1 MNVTL
6 QISKFIASQHIS
18 KAWELPFFWD
28 SRNCSKFEHFNSK
41 SWKLRVNRIYKEV
54 FTALICLGFHLEYK
68 ANKYIQ
74 MFCKIYCLSARAF
87 CLSLCLSISLCL
99 CLCLYLSLS
108 LSTLSLCVCLCLCL
122 CLSLSPCLCLS
133 VSVSLS
139 LPLSISLCP
148 SISLSLFFSLYF
160 FFFFIKFADKLRRT
174 LENSRK
180 KTVEKKKMLLW
191 FIVPRK
197 YTINRNLIILLLC
210 SFSKISHPPSFR
222 ASYAIAVT

>member
-54 FTALICLGFHLEYK
+54 FTGLIYLGFHLEYK

-87 CLSLCLSISLCL
+87 CLSLCL

-122 CLSLSPCLCLS
+122 CLCLYLS
-133 VSVSLS
+133 VSVSLCLPVSVS
-139 LPLSISLCP
+139 LSLSLCL
-148 SISLSLFFSLYF
+148 SLCLSLSVSLSVSLFLSLFF
-160 FFFFIKFADKLRRT
+160 A
-174 LENSRK
+174 
-180 KTVEKKKMLLW
+180 
-191 FIVPRK
+191 
-197 YTINRNLIILLLC
+197 
-210 SFSKISHPPSFR
+210 
-222 ASYAIAVT
+222 

>member
-54 FTALICLGFHLEYK
+54 FTGLIYLGFHLEYK

-87 CLSLCLSISLCL
+87 CLSLS
-99 CLCLYLSLS
+99 LCLYLSLS
-108 LSTLSLCVCLCLCL
+108 LSTLSLSVSVSVSVFVSVSIS
-122 CLSLSPCLCLS
+122 LSLSLSVSLSLSLCLCLS
-133 VSVSLS
+133 VSPSVYLSLS
-139 LPLSISLCP
+139 LSVSLF
-148 SISLSLFFSLYF
+148 LSLFF
-160 FFFFIKFADKLRRT
+160 A
-174 LENSRK
+174 
-180 KTVEKKKMLLW
+180 
-191 FIVPRK
+191 
-197 YTINRNLIILLLC
+197 
-210 SFSKISHPPSFR
+210 
-222 ASYAIAVT
+222 

>member
-18 KAWELPFFWD
+18 KAWELSFFWD

-108 LSTLSLCVCLCLCL
+108 LSTLSLSVSVSVSVFVSVSIS
-122 CLSLSPCLCLS
+122 LSLSLSVSLSLSLCLCLS
-133 VSVSLS
+133 VSPSVYLS
-139 LPLSISLCP
+139 LPFYLSVSLF
-148 SISLSLFFSLYF
+148 LSLFF
-160 FFFFIKFADKLRRT
+160 A
-174 LENSRK
+174 
-180 KTVEKKKMLLW
+180 
-191 FIVPRK
+191 
-197 YTINRNLIILLLC
+197 
-210 SFSKISHPPSFR
+210 
-222 ASYAIAVT
+222 

>member
-68 ANKYIQ
+68 ASKYIQ

-122 CLSLSPCLCLS
+122 CLCLYLS
-133 VSVSLS
+133 VSVSLC
-139 LPLSISLCP
+139 LPVSV
-148 SISLSLFFSLYF
+148 SLSLSLCLSLCLSLSALLSLCLSFSLSIF
-160 FFFFIKFADKLRRT
+160 CLNISNLR
-174 LENSRK
+174 
-180 KTVEKKKMLLW
+180 
-191 FIVPRK
+191 
-197 YTINRNLIILLLC
+197 INFVGL
-210 SFSKISHPPSFR
+210 
-222 ASYAIAVT
+222 

>member
-1 MNVTL
+1 MNVTP

-54 FTALICLGFHLEYK
+54 FTTLICLGFHLEYK

-108 LSTLSLCVCLCLCL
+108 LSTLSLSVSVSVSVFVSVSIS
-122 CLSLSPCLCLS
+122 LSLSLSVSLSLSLCLCLS
-133 VSVSLS
+133 VSPSVYLS
-139 LPLSISLCP
+139 LPFYLSVSLF
-148 SISLSLFFSLYF
+148 LSLFF
-160 FFFFIKFADKLRRT
+160 A
-174 LENSRK
+174 
-180 KTVEKKKMLLW
+180 
-191 FIVPRK
+191 
-197 YTINRNLIILLLC
+197 
-210 SFSKISHPPSFR
+210 
-222 ASYAIAVT
+222 

>member
-6 QISKFIASQHIS
+6 QISKFMASQHIS

-108 LSTLSLCVCLCLCL
+108 LSTLSLSVSVSVSVFVSVSISLSLSLSVSLSLSLCLSL
-122 CLSLSPCLCLS
+122 CLSLSALLSLCLS
-133 VSVSLS
+133 FSLS
-139 LPLSISLCP
+139 IFCLNISN
-148 SISLSLFFSLYF
+148 
-160 FFFFIKFADKLRRT
+160 LRI
-174 LENSRK
+174 NF
-180 KTVEKKKMLLW
+180 VEL
-191 FIVPRK
+191 
-197 YTINRNLIILLLC
+197 
-210 SFSKISHPPSFR
+210 
-222 ASYAIAVT
+222 

>member
-54 FTALICLGFHLEYK
+54 FTGLIYLGFHLEYK

-87 CLSLCLSISLCL
+87 CLSLSLYLFLSLSLSVSLLSLSLCICLCLCL
-99 CLCLYLSLS
+99 CLCLYLSVS
-108 LSTLSLCVCLCLCL
+108 VSLCL
-122 CLSLSPCLCLS
+122 P

-139 LPLSISLCP
+139 LSLCLSLCLSLSALLSLCLSFSLSIFCLN
-148 SISLSLFFSLYF
+148 ISNLR
-160 FFFFIKFADKLRRT
+160 INFAEL
-174 LENSRK
+174 
-180 KTVEKKKMLLW
+180 
-191 FIVPRK
+191 
-197 YTINRNLIILLLC
+197 
-210 SFSKISHPPSFR
+210 
-222 ASYAIAVT
+222 

>member
-108 LSTLSLCVCLCLCL
+108 LSTLSLSVSVSVSVFVSVSISLSLSLSVSLSLSLCLSL
-122 CLSLSPCLCLS
+122 CLSLSALLSLCLS
-133 VSVSLS
+133 FSLS
-139 LPLSISLCP
+139 IFCLNISN
-148 SISLSLFFSLYF
+148 
-160 FFFFIKFADKLRRT
+160 LRI
-174 LENSRK
+174 NF
-180 KTVEKKKMLLW
+180 VEL
-191 FIVPRK
+191 
-197 YTINRNLIILLLC
+197 
-210 SFSKISHPPSFR
+210 
-222 ASYAIAVT
+222 

>member
-108 LSTLSLCVCLCLCL
+108 LSTLSLSVSVSVSVFVFVSISLSLSLSVSLSLSLSLSLCLSL
-122 CLSLSPCLCLS
+122 CLSLSALLSLCLS
-133 VSVSLS
+133 FSLS
-139 LPLSISLCP
+139 IFCLNISN
-148 SISLSLFFSLYF
+148 
-160 FFFFIKFADKLRRT
+160 LRI
-174 LENSRK
+174 NF
-180 KTVEKKKMLLW
+180 VEL
-191 FIVPRK
+191 
-197 YTINRNLIILLLC
+197 
-210 SFSKISHPPSFR
+210 
-222 ASYAIAVT
+222 

>member
-18 KAWELPFFWD
+18 KAWELSFFWD

-87 CLSLCLSISLCL
+87 CLSLCLSISVSVSISLCL
-99 CLCLYLSLS
+99 SPLSLSVSVSVSVFVSVSISLSLS
-108 LSTLSLCVCLCLCL
+108 LSVSLCL
-122 CLSLSPCLCLS
+122 P

-139 LPLSISLCP
+139 LSLCLSLCLSLSALLYLCLSFSLSIFCLN
-148 SISLSLFFSLYF
+148 ISN
-160 FFFFIKFADKLRRT
+160 LRT
-174 LENSRK
+174 NF
-180 KTVEKKKMLLW
+180 VEL
-191 FIVPRK
+191 
-197 YTINRNLIILLLC
+197 
-210 SFSKISHPPSFR
+210 
-222 ASYAIAVT
+222 

>member
-108 LSTLSLCVCLCLCL
+108 LSTLY
-122 CLSLSPCLCLS
+122 LSLSLSTLSLSVSVSVSVFVSVSISLSLSLSVSLSLSLCLCLS
-133 VSVSLS
+133 VSPSVYLS
-139 LPLSISLCP
+139 LPFYLSVSLF
-148 SISLSLFFSLYF
+148 LSLFF
-160 FFFFIKFADKLRRT
+160 A
-174 LENSRK
+174 
-180 KTVEKKKMLLW
+180 
-191 FIVPRK
+191 
-197 YTINRNLIILLLC
+197 
-210 SFSKISHPPSFR
+210 
-222 ASYAIAVT
+222 

>member
-18 KAWELPFFWD
+18 KAWELSFFWD

-108 LSTLSLCVCLCLCL
+108 LSTLSLSVSVSVSVFVSVSVSLCL
-122 CLSLSPCLCLS
+122 P

-139 LPLSISLCP
+139 LSLCLSLCLSLSALLSLCLSFSLSIFCLN
-148 SISLSLFFSLYF
+148 ISN
-160 FFFFIKFADKLRRT
+160 LRI
-174 LENSRK
+174 NF
-180 KTVEKKKMLLW
+180 VEL
-191 FIVPRK
+191 
-197 YTINRNLIILLLC
+197 
-210 SFSKISHPPSFR
+210 
-222 ASYAIAVT
+222 

>member
-108 LSTLSLCVCLCLCL
+108 LSTLSLSVSVSVSVFVSVSISLSLSLSVSLSLSLCLSL
-122 CLSLSPCLCLS
+122 CLSLSALLSLCLS
-133 VSVSLS
+133 FSLS
-139 LPLSISLCP
+139 IFCLNISN
-148 SISLSLFFSLYF
+148 
-160 FFFFIKFADKLRRT
+160 LR
-174 LENSRK
+174 
-180 KTVEKKKMLLW
+180 
-191 FIVPRK
+191 
-197 YTINRNLIILLLC
+197 INFVGL
-210 SFSKISHPPSFR
+210 
-222 ASYAIAVT
+222 

>member
-87 CLSLCLSISLCL
+87 CLSLCLSISISLCL

-108 LSTLSLCVCLCLCL
+108 LSTLSLSVSVSVSVFVSVSISLSLSLSVSLSLSLCLSL
-122 CLSLSPCLCLS
+122 CLSLSALLSLCLS
-133 VSVSLS
+133 FSLS
-139 LPLSISLCP
+139 IFCLNISN
-148 SISLSLFFSLYF
+148 
-160 FFFFIKFADKLRRT
+160 LRI
-174 LENSRK
+174 NF
-180 KTVEKKKMLLW
+180 VEL
-191 FIVPRK
+191 
-197 YTINRNLIILLLC
+197 
-210 SFSKISHPPSFR
+210 
-222 ASYAIAVT
+222 